1 MISAWLLLLLPVAA
15 VSGWFS
21 ARKHYKARYGVSNH
35 GISPEYFKG
44 INYLLDEQPDKAIDV
59 FIRLLEVNSDT
70 VETHFALANLFRRRG
85 ETDRAIRI
93 HQNLIARPA
102 LPPEQRSDALFEL
115 GMDYMHA
122 GLLDRAE
129 ELFLEL
135 ISKKQ
140 HTTPAHQQLLKIYQ
154 QEKSWEQ
161 AISTAQLLQ
170 ASGEPNM
177 GIFISQFYCEL
188 AEQEP
193 SLPDTDIRQ
202 LLRKAQS
209 NDPNCV
215 RASLCESTLLIAAGE
230 HRKALKI
237 LHRIEQQNNEY
248 MPESLPHLLTA
259 YAALDSLA
267 EFESWLKGLLERHPE
282 ITAARLM
289 LADLL
294 KQEHG
299 PQAMQDYLNQAL
311 RKHPSVEGLHS
322 LLSLG
327 QNDNPDLIPLIEDV
341 TRRLIKLGHSYT
353 CVHCG
358 FAGKT
363 LHWLCPGCGQWGSIR
378 PTEIHLSALETLR
391 EGKS

>member
-1 MISAWLLLLLPVAA
+1 MDSTWLLLLLPIAA
-15 VSGWFS
+15 LSGWFS
-21 ARKHYKARYGVSNH
+21 ARKHYKARYGVDNS

-70 VETHFALANLFRRRG
+70 VETHLALANLFRRRG

-102 LPPEQRSDALFEL
+102 LPPEQRSSALFEL

-140 HTTPAHQQLLKIYQ
+140 HLSPAHQQLLKIYQ
-154 QEKSWEQ
+154 QEKNWEQ
-161 AISTAQLLQ
+161 AISTAHTLQ
-170 ASGEPNM
+170 ASGEPQM
-177 GIFISQFYCEL
+177 GVFISQFYCEL
-188 AEQEP
+188 AEQDP
-193 SLPDTDIRQ
+193 PLSPDDTRQ
-202 LLRKAQS
+202 FLRKAHS

-215 RASLCESTLLIAAGE
+215 RASLCEAKLLITAEE
-230 HRKALKI
+230 HQKALKI
-237 LHRIEQQNNEY
+237 LKAIEQKNDEY
-248 MPESLPHLLTA
+248 MPEALPLLLASHSALESLTT
-259 YAALDSLA
+259 
-267 EFESWLKGLLERHPE
+267 FESWLTELLERHPE
-282 ITAARLM
+282 MTAARLM

-294 KQEHG
+294 HQQYG
-299 PQAMQDYLNQAL
+299 PQAMQDYLNKAL
-311 RKHPSVEGLHS
+311 RKHPSVEGMHS

-363 LHWLCPGCGQWGSIR
+363 LHWLCPGCAQWGSIR

-391 EGKS
+391 ERK

>member
-1 MISAWLLLLLPVAA
+1 MISVWLLLLLPIAA
-15 VSGWFS
+15 LSGWFS
-21 ARKHYKARYGVSNH
+21 ARKHYKTRYGIQNNGVN
-35 GISPEYFKG
+35 PEYFKG
-44 INYLLDEQPDKAIDV
+44 INYLLDEQPDKAIDI

-70 VETHFALANLFRRRG
+70 VETHLALANLFRRRG

-102 LPPEQRSDALFEL
+102 LPPAQRSSALFEL

-140 HTTPAHQQLLKIYQ
+140 HITPAHQQLLKIYQ
-154 QEKSWEQ
+154 QEKNWQQ
-161 AISTAQLLQ
+161 AIATAQILQ
-170 ASGEPNM
+170 ANAEPQMGEL
-177 GIFISQFYCEL
+177 ISQFYCEL
-188 AEQEP
+188 TEQKP
-193 SLPDTDIRQ
+193 QLPESDIRQ
-202 LLRKAQS
+202 LLRKAHS

-215 RASLCESTLLIAAGE
+215 RASLCEAKLLIDAAE
-230 HRKALKI
+230 HRKAIKI
-237 LHRIEQQNNEY
+237 LQRIEQQNNEY
-248 MPESLPHLLTA
+248 IPEALPHLLTSHT
-259 YAALDSLA
+259 ALDSLPA
-267 EFESWLKGLLERHPE
+267 FESWLNTLLERHPNM
-282 ITAARLM
+282 TAARLM
-289 LADLL
+289 LANLM

-299 PQAMQDYLNQAL
+299 AQAMQDYLNHAL

-327 QNDNPDLIPLIEDV
+327 QNDNPDLFPLIEDV

-363 LHWLCPGCGQWGSIR
+363 LHWLCPGCAQWGSIQ

-391 EGKS
+391 EKKS

>member
-1 MISAWLLLLLPVAA
+1 MISAWLLLLLPIAA

-21 ARKHYKARYGVSNH
+21 ARKHYKARYGVQNN
-35 GISPEYFKG
+35 GINPEYFKG

-102 LPPEQRSDALFEL
+102 LPPTQRSSALFEL

-140 HTTPAHQQLLKIYQ
+140 HISPAHQQLLKIYQ
-154 QEKSWEQ
+154 QEKSWAQ
-161 AISTAQLLQ
+161 AISTAQTLQ

-177 GIFISQFYCEL
+177 GTFISQFYCEL
-188 AEQEP
+188 AEQDP
-193 SLPDTDIRQ
+193 HASTNDIRQ
-202 LLRKAQS
+202 LLRKAHS
-209 NDPNCV
+209 NDANCV
-215 RASLCESTLLIAAGE
+215 RASLCEAKLLIAADD
-230 HRKALKI
+230 HRKARKVLQ
-237 LHRIEQQNNEY
+237 HIEQQNNEY
-248 MPESLPHLLTA
+248 IPEALPLLLTCHTALGSLPK
-259 YAALDSLA
+259 
-267 EFESWLKGLLERHPE
+267 FESWLSELLERYPE
-282 ITAARLM
+282 MTAARLM
-289 LADLL
+289 LAELL

-341 TRRLIKLGHSYT
+341 TRRLIKLGYSYT

-391 EGKS
+391 ERKS